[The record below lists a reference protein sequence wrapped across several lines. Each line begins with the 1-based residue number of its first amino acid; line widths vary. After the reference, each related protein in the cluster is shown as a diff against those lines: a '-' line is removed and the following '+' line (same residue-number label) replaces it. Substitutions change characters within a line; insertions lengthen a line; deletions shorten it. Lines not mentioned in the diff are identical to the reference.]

1 MRCQRGAGTLYR
13 GRLEIDTSRL
23 DDVLQRT
30 EGVTASFLKELLRR
44 AAVIAADRDPHAEVA
59 LRVSADDLDAALD
72 DLMDTRNQ
80 MTRSV
85 LGFGRTTDISAEQ
98 AATDDEDAG

>member
-1 MRCQRGAGTLYR
+1 
-13 GRLEIDTSRL
+13 
-23 DDVLQRT
+23 
-30 EGVTASFLKELLRR
+30 
-44 AAVIAADRDPHAEVA
+44 
-59 LRVSADDLDAALD
+59 
-72 DLMDTRNQ
+72 MDTRNQ